1 MRKKDILIAF
11 LGFGIS
17 FILIYSTFKNF
28 DFEIVFPVIKKL
40 KIGFLFTFFIS
51 TFLEIIFRTL
61 KWYFIILPLKKVDF
75 LKLFKFEVISLGI
88 NNILPFRM
96 GEVAKMFLLSKNYSL
111 SKTTSLSTVFVERLL
126 DTFILV
132 GLFLI
137 YSYIGNINLGVNKNF
152 IILILLLVSITV
164 FVFFIYIEKILNSS
178 SFSNISVKHPKIYD
192 LIIKIKNGGLCF
204 KKTYILFLT
213 ILSGVVQW
221 NFDFLNNFFIAKSM
235 DINLNYFKSAAT
247 VFAGSLSASIPS
259 MPGYFGN
266 YEYAISRVMIL
277 WQFDKNISVLFPTI
291 IHLLTYILITSSAL
305 VFIYMEKESLRNI
318 FYKLRKE

>member
-1 MRKKDILIAF
+1 MKKKDILIAF
-11 LGFGIS
+11 FGFGIS

-28 DFEIVFPVIKKL
+28 DFKIVFPVIKKM
-40 KIGFLFTFFIS
+40 KIGFLFIFFIS
-51 TFLEIIFRTL
+51 TFLEIMFRTL

-126 DTFILV
+126 DTFILF

-137 YSYIGNINLGVNKNF
+137 YSYIETINLGVNKNF
-152 IILILLLVSITV
+152 IILILLLVFITV
-164 FVFFIYIEKILNSS
+164 LVFFIYIEKILNSG

-204 KKTYILFLT
+204 KKTYILFFT
-213 ILSGVVQW
+213 ILSGVIQW

-235 DINLNYFKSAAT
+235 DINLNYFKSAIT

-305 VFIYMEKESLRNI
+305 IFIYMEKESLRNI